1 MILIT
6 GGLGFIGTHTTR
18 AVLDL
23 GAPALPASRHPKSSS
38 LIPSGVGTAV
48 VDCTDPQSLSALG
61 RQHRITTIVHLA
73 AAPLGG
79 TPLDD
84 LQQNTAATFA
94 ILRAAAE
101 WDVQRVVLASTI
113 GVYAGVE
120 EYPWRE
126 EAPLPLA
133 SPHPIPASKKTA
145 EILALA
151 SGLDVVVA
159 RIGGIWG
166 PQGRTASPFIAAPAL
181 IHAAA
186 AQRERRGDE
195 AQHQGDKGDQL
206 RTQPRGEGAQD
217 QTDEQAQ
224 DRAEARGAELQDH
237 GKEQR
242 DEGLRDHAQSPREEA
257 HDHTGRDG
265 GQGGG
270 GRRGAGG
277 PGTVYAGDGVDILY
291 ARDCG
296 AALALLATAPALRH
310 RVYNVGSGRATTN
323 AEVAAAIAAVYPEA
337 EPALA
342 DGASSPGPLP
352 YLDTDRLAA
361 EGWTPQWPLERAV
374 ADYLAWLAAGH
385 ER

>member
-18 AVLDL
+18 ALLDL
-23 GAPALPASRHPKSSS
+23 GAPALPASRHPKSSP
-38 LIPSGVGTAV
+38 LLPSGVETAV

-61 RQHRITTIVHLA
+61 RRHRITTIVHLA

-101 WDVQRVVLASTI
+101 WNVRRVVLASTI

-126 EAPLPLA
+126 EAPLPLT

-145 EILALA
+145 EIVALA

-186 AQRERRGDE
+186 AQRRTERRGDE
-195 AQHQGDKGDQL
+195 AQNQGDKGDQL
-206 RTQPRGEGAQD
+206 RTQPRGEEAQN
-217 QTDEQAQ
+217 QNGKEAQ
-224 DRAEARGAELQDH
+224 NRAEERGAELRDH

-242 DEGLRDHAQSPREEA
+242 GEELRDRAQPHREEA
-257 HDHTGRDG
+257 HDRAGPDR
-265 GQGGG
+265 G

-277 PGTVYAGDGVDILY
+277 AGTVYAGDGVDILY

-296 AALALLATAPALRH
+296 AALARLATAPALRH

-352 YLDTDRLAA
+352 YLDTDRLAGD
-361 EGWTPQWPLERAV
+361 GWAPQWPLERAV